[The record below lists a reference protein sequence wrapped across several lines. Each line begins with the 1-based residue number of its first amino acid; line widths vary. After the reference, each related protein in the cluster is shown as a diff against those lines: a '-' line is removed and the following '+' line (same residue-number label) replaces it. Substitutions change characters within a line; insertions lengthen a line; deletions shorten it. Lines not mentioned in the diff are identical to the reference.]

1 VRWRADGT
9 NAWAYRARDPGT
21 VSSAK
26 SPGVTG
32 TTSSQGASM
41 SHQPPK
47 ENKKKPLL
55 TAKEKKVAKQQK
67 KHVNDAPRFI
77 KS

>member
-1 VRWRADGT
+1 MASHDAITGATHVT
-9 NAWAYRARDPGT
+9 
-21 VSSAK
+21 SASEGK
-26 SPGVTG
+26 
-32 TTSSQGASM
+32 QEEA
-41 SHQPPK
+41 
-47 ENKKKPLL
+47 LL